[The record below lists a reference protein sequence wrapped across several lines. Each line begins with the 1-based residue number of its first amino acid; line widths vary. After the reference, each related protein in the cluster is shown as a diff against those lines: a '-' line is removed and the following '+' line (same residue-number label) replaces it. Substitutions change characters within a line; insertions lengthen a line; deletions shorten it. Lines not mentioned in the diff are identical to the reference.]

1 MNRLGRLIRTTIV
14 TGAIIMAS
22 APMARGQEGPKHKL
36 SVELRPA
43 YNLISHGYFNGRN
56 PDNKTIDKCALIH
69 SRVEPTYSTRRRV
82 LKGVA

>member
-43 YNLISHGYFNGRN
+43 
-56 PDNKTIDKCALIH
+56 
-69 SRVEPTYSTRRRV
+69 
-82 LKGVA
+82 